1 MYRSKYDTHV
11 QQKGPSLMT
20 KSSLLYSYS
29 VVIYAL
35 YNYKGGD
42 ITMPPAT

>member
-1 MYRSKYDTHV
+1 
-11 QQKGPSLMT
+11 MT
-20 KSSLLYSYS
+20 KSSLLYSYY

-35 YNYKGGD
+35 YNYKEGEN